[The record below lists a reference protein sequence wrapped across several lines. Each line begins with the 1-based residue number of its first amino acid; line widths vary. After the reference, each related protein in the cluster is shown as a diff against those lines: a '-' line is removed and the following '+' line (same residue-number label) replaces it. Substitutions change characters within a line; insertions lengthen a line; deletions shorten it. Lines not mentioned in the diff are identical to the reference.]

1 MHIPVIPRIITE
13 LAHSATGID
22 IHMGATIGEYFSI
35 NHGIGVVIG
44 ETCIIGHHV
53 TLYQGVTL
61 GARNYQLHYECESVL
76 RQRHPVVE
84 DYVTI
89 YSNSTLLGNITI
101 GHDTVIGGNVWVT
114 NSVPPHSKILQTKAQ
129 DVSFIDGGGI

>member
-1 MHIPVIPRIITE
+1 MVLPDEKYPLQSEVVSDYLLREFRI
-13 LAHSATGID
+13 
-22 IHMGATIGEYFSI
+22 
-35 NHGIGVVIG
+35 
-44 ETCIIGHHV
+44 
-53 TLYQGVTL
+53 
-61 GARNYQLHYECESVL
+61 RESHPIAPKG
-76 RQRHPVVE
+76 RQKM
-84 DYVTI
+84 TI